1 MQSTFH
7 LLLTLDKPSEQH
19 FQVLFKVRLTKSCC
33 WNPALFSL
41 PPSIHSVYIFQMGF
55 YKIMCKQSGKN
66 RTKTGHCIS
75 FSVQSVREL
84 TEATGGAERE
94 SCPVEHTPA
103 AGGQWS
109 PRKMIGKTVLFF
121 LFFWSGWGCIPVQ
134 LRKHNSQLGLPPCF
148 HSDHSHAI
156 LYLLTRQP
164 DILPL
169 IFTFHCIYDCLC
181 FLEPTL
187 LMFPLISWHISL
199 Q

>member
-1 MQSTFH
+1 MSRSFYGTSTQTVYKYFFLMQSTFH
-7 LLLTLDKPSEQH
+7 LLLTLDKPSEH
-19 FQVLFKVRLTKSCC
+19 FQVLSKVRLTKSCC

-41 PPSIHSVYIFQMGF
+41 SPSIHSVYIFQMGF

-121 LFFWSGWGCIPVQ
+121 YFFGVAYPCSSESITHSLGC
-134 LRKHNSQLGLPPCF
+134 LRVSIQTTAMQSYTC
-148 HSDHSHAI
+148 
-156 LYLLTRQP
+156 
-164 DILPL
+164 
-169 IFTFHCIYDCLC
+169 
-181 FLEPTL
+181 
-187 LMFPLISWHISL
+187 
-199 Q
+199 